1 MHDERVSNC
10 GKWFFAATHES
21 GELVIALAIPALV
34 RLFPNRSSIVA
45 LGIIGGMF
53 SPVGWLI
60 GESAVPPIAL
70 LIAQVLAWA
79 GIAWLWREGAQ
90 RLEGLEL

>member
-1 MHDERVSNC
+1 MLINYLMMGLNLVFSL
-10 GKWFFAATHES
+10 
-21 GELVIALAIPALV
+21 LVIALAIPALV
-34 RLFPNRSSIVA
+34 RLFPNRSSIAA
-45 LGIIGGMF
+45 LGIMGGMF

-79 GIAWLWREGAQ
+79 GIGIPFLIGVAIAIQKGAA
-90 RLEGLEL
+90 LF